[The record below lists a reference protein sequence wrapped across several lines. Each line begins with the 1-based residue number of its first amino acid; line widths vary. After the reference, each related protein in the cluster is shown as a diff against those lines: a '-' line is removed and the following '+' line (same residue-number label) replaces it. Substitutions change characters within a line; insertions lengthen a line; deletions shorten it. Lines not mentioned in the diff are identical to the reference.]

1 MFCHFLARQRP
12 PAPGKAVQ
20 YFSVQL
26 PQRRFKPALAFAERQ
41 QVIQA
46 FKGFLNVQGLI
57 FLSRAGMFDIQ
68 ASSRAMP
75 VDSGAMKYRC
85 SNSTAPQRPAVTA

>member
-20 YFSVQL
+20 YFSVQR

-46 FKGFLNVQGLI
+46 FKGFLNVQGRI
-57 FLSRAGMFDIQ
+57 FPFKGRY
-68 ASSRAMP
+68 
-75 VDSGAMKYRC
+75 V
-85 SNSTAPQRPAVTA
+85 